1 MSFDCSYCNSTYS
14 RPSGLKQ
21 KIIDESLP
29 QRIQDHL
36 ICAGALVGQQGSCE
50 GDSGGPLMYFDFES
64 KAFVQIATV
73 HGGVGACGDLEYPGI
88 YVRLDHP
95 SILKFI
101 ANALK
106 STPEPGF
113 IWVIFTLMIEVSELF
128 VFSI

>member
-1 MSFDCSYCNSTYS
+1 
-14 RPSGLKQ
+14 
-21 KIIDESLP
+21 
-29 QRIQDHL
+29 
-36 ICAGALVGQQGSCE
+36 
-50 GDSGGPLMYFDFES
+50 MYFEFET

-128 VFSI
+128 VFSICKSFYDFKFSSNLK